1 MCGMDYK
8 GMKQGVQNDTVSQ
21 HGKDFY
27 LKTTTTCW
35 GVGSVGT
42 ERGGEGEAEGEG
54 EMGLLEG
61 ATRHSEERIFVSNQ
75 IPFLKKIPLV
85 ELISTLDLGG

>member
-1 MCGMDYK
+1 MDYK

-42 ERGGEGEAEGEG
+42 GGGGEGEGEG
-54 EMGLLEG
+54 E
-61 ATRHSEERIFVSNQ
+61 IV
-75 IPFLKKIPLV
+75 
-85 ELISTLDLGG
+85 LIN

>member
-1 MCGMDYK
+1 MDYK

-42 ERGGEGEAEGEG
+42 GGGGEGEGEGEG

-61 ATRHSEERIFVSNQ
+61 ATGHSEERIFVPNQ